1 MNINVS
7 QDFANILMG
16 VTPPAVNEDKTKDET
31 KVIKESE
38 EQEDLE
44 PKLVE
49 QEVHVCP
56 LCESQLNGPIPEER
70 LAEHIGIMAEIVD
83 ELRESQEETDE
94 EETVEEN
101 EEEST
106 EDETQKEEVKVAKNK
121 AK

>member
-7 QDFANILMG
+7 QDFANVLMG

-38 EQEDLE
+38 EKVDDLE

-94 EETVEEN
+94 EETVEET
-101 EEEST
+101 EEE
-106 EDETQKEEVKVAKNK
+106 DAKEKTSKK
-121 AK
+121 